1 MTDGEPVIFPAVTF
15 DEDLDNVP
23 DPNGHPNMVGEVL
36 ADTFDSTHPEVTDG
50 NL

>member
-1 MTDGEPVIFPAVTF
+1 MTDVTPSP

-36 ADTFDSTHPEVTDG
+36 PDDWTPDG
-50 NL
+50 DR